1 MCFEEK
7 VTEKQLYSFRYSF
20 HVCEHEQKRS
30 VSSYFSVL
38 PFRSLTL
45 FSFYLTAYLFPA
57 VLLGAQK
64 EPLVF
69 LGEIKEDNT
78 DKMYR
83 MLIISPRAGT
93 VNFVFLQC
101 FAHRKGSRNVHGIM

>member
-7 VTEKQLYSFRYSF
+7 MTEKQLHSFRYSF
-20 HVCEHEQKRS
+20 HVCEHAQKRS
-30 VSSYFSVL
+30 VSSYFSVV

-45 FSFYLTAYLFPA
+45 FSFYLAAYLFPA

-69 LGEIKEDNT
+69 LGEIKEDT
-78 DKMYR
+78 QIR
-83 MLIISPRAGT
+83 CT
-93 VNFVFLQC
+93 EC
-101 FAHRKGSRNVHGIM
+101 